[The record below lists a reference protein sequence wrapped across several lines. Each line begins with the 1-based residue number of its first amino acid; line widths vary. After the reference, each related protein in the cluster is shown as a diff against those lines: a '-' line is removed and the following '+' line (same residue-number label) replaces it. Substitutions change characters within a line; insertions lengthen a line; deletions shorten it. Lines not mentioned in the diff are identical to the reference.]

1 MPPNK
6 DAGDPVNLGPGALAL
21 MLLAEISNILIAPS
35 YLDVSLQAVIKGTT
49 SSSHRPGGSTPPFL
63 STVPEALSADFD
75 SIWTSVSVWK
85 GGSMVK
91 RITQNSPMRCSVTP
105 CQFFSSIPPSIL
117 PSFARSSFHLPVCG
131 YLCPFLPPSRRYCPS
146 VACFPHPSPF
156 SLRQPPITTSNLHLG
171 T

>member
-1 MPPNK
+1 M
-6 DAGDPVNLGPGALAL
+6 A
-21 MLLAEISNILIAPS
+21 
-35 YLDVSLQAVIKGTT
+35 
-49 SSSHRPGGSTPPFL
+49 
-63 STVPEALSADFD
+63 PEALSADFD

-156 SLRQPPITTSNLHLG
+156 SLRHSPITISNLRLGTQHARVKRFQITFTSNQVQVKNASRGDCLYSGVKQPAPPQISALHLL
-171 T
+171 TNVA